1 MNEIQRHGLL
11 CFVRIDLAEVGDGN
25 EGYGDALFATAVP
38 AGPLCWEGLLEVGS
52 PRETDEREYGGYV
65 MKAWVLDHIAGRH
78 CCEMEWIDPCHDQWE
93 RILGYLYDW
102 PQRVGAETGT

>member
-11 CFVRIDLAEVGDGN
+11 CFVRIDLAEVGDPN

-52 PRETDEREYGGYV
+52 PRETDERTDNGYV
-65 MKAWVLDHIAGRH
+65 IKARFIPIAKGHFR
-78 CCEMEWIDPCHDQWE
+78 EKEWIDPCYDQWD
-93 RILGYLYDW
+93 RICDYVSDRS
-102 PQRVGAETGT
+102 QRVEANTRT